1 MRLHAKDEHQKA
13 KAQQQQPARFAGEF
27 EKTSCVH
34 LKGL

>member
-13 KAQQQQPARFAGEF
+13 KAQQQQPARFAGEA
-27 EKTSCVH
+27 EEVPRVH